1 MRNVGKSSQCQELLA
16 QLPLPTYPA
25 VSWLLDVS
33 RWMRV
38 DLDVSADSWMRVRC
52 SIFMLDSVFP
62 QLTLPHAI
70 SVAYGPYL
78 TEVTHPTP
86 SPVKLHWMQH
96 SCEGVHAVYEM
107 VPGGPYHSRKGQ
119 AVCAWLQHSL
129 PLLAARN
136 PTQEQPPAAERS
148 GEDRSTIAYGK
159 ERSSARS
166 KKRV

>member
-1 MRNVGKSSQCQELLA
+1 MPCHKVENPAMQHKHHKSQMHLL
-16 QLPLPTYPA
+16 
-25 VSWLLDVS
+25 WLYS
-33 RWMRV
+33 H
-38 DLDVSADSWMRVRC
+38 DSLC
-52 SIFMLDSVFP
+52 TF
-62 QLTLPHAI
+62 TTI

-78 TEVTHPTP
+78 TELTHPTP

-107 VPGGPYHSRKGQ
+107 VPGGPCHSRKGQ